1 MLDKPSQK
9 FFARLQ
15 PRELLEKAGS
25 QVVGICWREVGAASV
40 LRVAPDAL
48 IRIEFR
54 RVRGKLSGYDSPV
67 LAKEV
72 ADDASS
78 LVDVASVPDDRH
90 RPTQVT
96 AEKSKKLDDVFGSHV
111 LVVWH
116 QFEVQPEPLSYGA
129 QGDRTD
135 RRDPVSA
142 IPASLDRRLAAWSV
156 RPSHERRKHEA

>member
-1 MLDKPSQK
+1 MRDKPSQK
-9 FFARLQ
+9 FLTRPQ
-15 PRELLEKAGS
+15 PRELFDEAES
-25 QVVGICWREVGAASV
+25 QVVGICRGEIRQTCV
-40 LRVAPDAL
+40 LCVAPDAL

-54 RVRGKLSGYDSPV
+54 RVRGKLSGNDSPV

-96 AEKSKKLDDVFGSHV
+96 PEKSKKLDDVCGAHV
-111 LVVWH
+111 LVVRH
-116 QFEVQPEPLSYGA
+116 QFEIQPEPLSYGA

-156 RPSHERRKHEA
+156 RPSHEGRKHEA